1 MGRKE
6 TILDEVDMFDVLAE
20 FGFSMLER
28 SRQRYNTFVKGDTKI
43 IVHNESSKPQFYF
56 NSNQDPNDKG
66 DIIALVKY
74 HKDQNETNYPDVLKY
89 LSGFTSLSTTPR
101 PNVQS
106 RIQREIAQEADGL
119 QEFDVNK
126 FTLRDHIDSRL
137 MDKKGLHGVSSAEA
151 FKGTVLM
158 ARHLSGRGEKN
169 LFGGFENLAFLLKR
183 LDTGEIKG
191 MEYRFDG
198 EKSMKRQAPGSMKS
212 ETFWISNKAEGS
224 EDIFLCESPIDAMS
238 HYAMYVKNTA
248 QHPAVQYLST
258 SGTVTDEQIRQ
269 IMATSKG
276 RIFMGFDNDFAGYGY
291 TIKLLSAFSN
301 GKLIFERKKDEI
313 VVDGT
318 FLNLDSQFIL
328 TKGAAS
334 LPGQYGKLM
343 AAVSACGLFPRLID
357 AKAKNK
363 DFNDD
368 LASGVPCVYEFDK
381 TIGSIEN
388 LRYFV
393 GEEAHVVKKKDFI
406 SDTTDSLIKN
416 NLKME
421 NETKFSREDVSG
433 ILARYGTKISDLNK
447 IQVDGLMH
455 GYGVLV
461 NGLKSLRADSKKPQF
476 DARIRLSA
484 SGKDE
489 NRIVDSKLDFK
500 ADKLVVYSQMF
511 GHKIDDKM
519 EKELKETG
527 FLTLYNCVR
536 EKTGEQLGTVVVA
549 VDPELNKLQYGTMA
563 KVNIPKKLKGVDL
576 NDEQRLELK
585 NGKEIN
591 LHLFDKEVGVRFNPV
606 VSSFSFMDAE
616 RKEKYREDLK
626 KVPTASKEEVAEIE
640 AKILANRQAAGQ
652 DKSPLLQTSQ
662 KQARATEHVD
672 NNVDQKQKEKTKKG
686 QGL

>member
-20 FGFSMLER
+20 FGFTMLER

-43 IVHNESSKPQFYF
+43 IVHNEHSKPQFYF

-106 RIQREIAQEADGL
+106 HTPREIIQEANVL

-137 MDKKGLHGVSSAEA
+137 MDKKGLHGVSAAEA

-158 ARHLSGRGEKN
+158 ARHLSAHGEKN

-198 EKSMKRQAPGSMKS
+198 EKSMKRQAPGSMKA
-212 ETFWISNKAEGS
+212 ETFWIANKPEGS

-238 HYAMYVKNTA
+238 HYAMYVNKTG

-269 IMATSKG
+269 IMASSKG

-301 GKLIFERKKDEI
+301 GKLTFETRRNEI
-313 VVDGT
+313 EVDGT
-318 FLNLDSQFIL
+318 FLNLDCNIIL
-328 TKGAAS
+328 SKGAVS

-343 AAVSACGLFPRLID
+343 SAVSACGLFPRLFD

-368 LASGVPCVYEFDK
+368 LTSGVPCVYEFDK

-393 GEEAHVVKKKDFI
+393 GEEAHVVKKKDFT
-406 SDTTDSLIKN
+406 DTTDSLIKN

-421 NETKFSREDVSG
+421 NETKFSKEDVSG

-461 NGLKSLRADSKKPQF
+461 NGLKSLRPDSKKPQF

-484 SGKDE
+484 SGKE
-489 NRIVDSKLDFK
+489 GNRIVDSKLDFK

-511 GHKIDDKM
+511 GHKIDEKM

-640 AKILANRQAAGQ
+640 AKILANRQDAGQEKSTLLQEGQKKNQAAGQ
-652 DKSPLLQTSQ
+652 SEN
-662 KQARATEHVD
+662 QA
-672 NNVDQKQKEKTKKG
+672 DQKHDKKPKAG
-686 QGL
+686 QGH